1 MEFIFSQ
8 CSCTNDPQSR
18 LYAVS
23 GESRKVLAVFA
34 FLTVAQLALG
44 VVFIA
49 KARNTREETPLDED
63 CPYELTYIIFG

>member
-1 MEFIFSQ
+1 M
-8 CSCTNDPQSR
+8 
-18 LYAVS
+18 S